1 MYILQCYK
9 RLYNSPLTLKKSKC
23 KLILL
28 GSTWNLLGDCMARIN
43 IKSGNGFIS
52 IESDDAGV
60 PDVTEGTGPDI
71 IELQDDAMAEP
82 GEENSEFD
90 ASIDDS
96 EVEEEDKMEAVE
108 KANESFFDGIFGLGK
123 KSVKSNESF
132 FDGIFGLED
141 GEVAAITDD
150 GDGATSDTDE
160 VVTSEEPDG
169 DSDDGEGAGE
179 VSEGD
184 GTTTVDTGDVVITI
198 TNSDEDESDDDDDG
212 VSESDNDVE
221 ENDDGED
228 DEPVVG
234 EENADPD
241 EMDNDQAIES
251 FFQNLGL

>member
-28 GSTWNLLGDCMARIN
+28 GSTWNLLGDCMARIKIN
-43 IKSGNGFIS
+43 SGNRVIS

-160 VVTSEEPDG
+160 VVTSEETDG

-198 TNSDEDESDDDDDG
+198 TNSDEEESDDDDG
-212 VSESDNDVE
+212 VSESDDDVE
-221 ENDDGED
+221 ENNDGD

>member
-1 MYILQCYK
+1 
-9 RLYNSPLTLKKSKC
+9 
-23 KLILL
+23 
-28 GSTWNLLGDCMARIN
+28 MARIN

-108 KANESFFDGIFGLGK
+108 KA
-123 KSVKSNESF
+123 NESF

>member
-28 GSTWNLLGDCMARIN
+28 GSTWNLLGDCMARIKIN
-43 IKSGNGFIS
+43 SGNRVIS

-108 KANESFFDGIFGLGK
+108 KANESFFDGIFGL
-123 KSVKSNESF
+123 
-132 FDGIFGLED
+132 ED

-150 GDGATSDTDE
+150 SDGATSDTDE
-160 VVTSEEPDG
+160 VVTSEETD
-169 DSDDGEGAGE
+169 DSDDGESAGEGAGE

-198 TNSDEDESDDDDDG
+198 TNSDEEESDDDDS
-212 VSESDNDVE
+212 VSESDDDVE
-221 ENDDGED
+221 DNNDGE